1 MTLLWR
7 WLTRSGY
14 HLTRDELDDLTF
26 MEVGLMLGLDQ
37 RTDPTDA
44 DLEQI
49 LADMGSWR
57 PPSDE
62 RKG

>member
-7 WLTRSGY
+7 ALVRSGY

-26 MEVGLMLGLDQ
+26 MEAGLRLGLER

-44 DLEQI
+44 DLDQI
-49 LADMGSWR
+49 LADMGAWR